1 MIPYIDPEQLEEN
14 YYKKSRETVIIKLTD
29 ESRQDLEHRYASLST
44 DLKEKTDFVDV
55 IRDLMN
61 VDADDVE
68 ALRQSVYDN
77 AEMAKFSVDGIKT
90 LKKQTSDILTSL
102 KKGFMEKEMVVYYM
116 VVYYMDDMV
125 TKEMHIYL
133 ENGDFYETR
142 PFEPEEFQTKIKN
155 IG

>member
-1 MIPYIDPEQLEEN
+1 MITYIDPEQLEEN

-29 ESRQDLEHRYASLST
+29 ESRQELEHRYASLST
-44 DLKEKTDFVDV
+44 DLKEKTDFVDS

-102 KKGFMEKEMVVYYM
+102 KKGFMEEEM

-133 ENGDFYETR
+133 ENGNFYETR

>member
-29 ESRQDLEHRYASLST
+29 ESRQELEHRYASLST
-44 DLKEKTDFVDV
+44 DLKEKTDFVDS

-90 LKKQTSDILTSL
+90 LKKQTSDILTNL
-102 KKGFMEKEMVVYYM
+102 KKGFIEEEM

-133 ENGDFYETR
+133 ENGNFYETR

>member
-1 MIPYIDPEQLEEN
+1 MIPFIDPEQLEEN
-14 YYKKSRETVIIKLTD
+14 YYKKSQETVIIKLTD

-44 DLKEKTDFVDV
+44 DLKEKTDFVDS

-102 KKGFMEKEMVVYYM
+102 KKGFIEEEMVI
-116 VVYYMDDMV
+116 YYMDDMV

-133 ENGDFYETR
+133 ENGNFYETR

>member
-1 MIPYIDPEQLEEN
+1 MIQFIDPEQLEEN

-29 ESRQDLEHRYASLST
+29 ESRQELEHRYASLST
-44 DLKEKTDFVDV
+44 DLKEKTDFVDS

-102 KKGFMEKEMVVYYM
+102 KKGFISEEEM

-133 ENGDFYETR
+133 ENGNFYETR

>member
-1 MIPYIDPEQLEEN
+1 MIPYIEPEQLEAD
-14 YYKKSRETVIIKLTD
+14 YYKKSRETVIIKLTED
-29 ESRQDLEHRYASLST
+29 SRQELEHRYASLST
-44 DLKEKTDFVDV
+44 DLKEKTDFIDA

-102 KKGFMEKEMVVYYM
+102 KKGFIEEEMVI
-116 VVYYMDDMV
+116 YYMDDMV

-133 ENGDFYETR
+133 ENGNFYETR